1 MSKGFGFGNIMQQA
15 QDLQARLA
23 KVQEEA
29 GRRTVEG
36 SAGGGMVK
44 VTVNGRLELL
54 ELKIDPGVLESGDPG
69 MLNDLII
76 AAVNQ
81 GLRAAQQQMADEM
94 SKLTGG
100 LKIPGLG

>member
-1 MSKGFGFGNIMQQA
+1 MQQA

-29 GRRTVEG
+29 GQRTAEG

-44 VTVNGRLELL
+44 AVVNGRMELL
-54 ELKIDPGVLESGDPG
+54 ELKIDPSIWEQGDRA
-69 MLNDLII
+69 MLADLIV

-81 GLRAAQQQMADEM
+81 GLQSAQRQMADEM

-100 LKIPGLG
+100 LKIPGIG